1 MFFMA
6 GVGGYLLTL
15 FYTIYDLQLGEDEA
29 STPVWQRGLRIVFQ
43 PGSYAGTSPYFSRD
57 KPIL

>member
-1 MFFMA
+1 MA

-15 FYTIYDLQLGEDEA
+15 FYAIYDLQLGEDES

-43 PGSYAGTSPYFSRD
+43 PGS
-57 KPIL
+57 